1 MGAAAVVANDRIVG
15 MCAALHMVPGPAG
28 APVPSPAP
36 LPFAAPLTDGLA
48 TTVKIGGKFAAV
60 QDSSGANTP
69 LHPGLHPSDP
79 FQQQP
84 KTQQGQVVKGSSTV
98 FFDGKAAAYSGCMV
112 VSCAKRPGQVA
123 GTGATV
129 LVGA

>member
-1 MGAAAVVANDRIVG
+1 MGAPAVVANDQIVG
-15 MCAALHMVPGPAG
+15 VCAALHMVPGPAG

-48 TTVKIGGKFAAV
+48 TTVKIGGKAAAV
-60 QDSSGANTP
+60 QGSSGTNRP

-84 KTQQGQVVKGSSTV
+84 KTQQGQVMKGSSTV
-98 FFDGKAAAYSGCMV
+98 FFDGKPAAYSGCLV
-112 VSCAKRPGQVA
+112 ASCAKRPAQVT
-123 GTGATV
+123 GTAASV
-129 LVGA
+129 LVAP

>member
-15 MCAALHMVPGPAG
+15 SCVALHMVPGPTG
-28 APVPSPAP
+28 SPVPSPAP
-36 LPFAAPLTDGLA
+36 LPFSAPLTDGLT

-60 QDSSGANTP
+60 EKSSGANTP

-84 KTQQGQVVKGSSTV
+84 KTQQGKVVKGSSSV
-98 FFDGKAAAYSGCMV
+98 FFDGKAAAYSGCTV
-112 VSCAKRPGQVA
+112 VSCANLPAQVA
-123 GTGATV
+123 GTGVRV
-129 LVGA
+129 LVAP